1 MASPHDRLVVKAG
14 PFVKMEAELL
24 APEGAGW
31 RVQFAILDRPMEV
44 VVSSVDLGL
53 EAAPPPSVS
62 IRAIPPP
69 WDYEQLFASPDALFD
84 PPGAVEVRPGPA
96 LLLTSG
102 RLLGFDPTNAAF
114 LAEDYAPYERSV
126 APGLYPSRVCLDVGT
141 GCVCAVKLRFADRPV
156 ARWSVAGVPAED
168 HLRIASRFN
177 TPPEAPFAYE
187 CRGFAALCD
196 ADAMTWIR
204 EHEDTLPQA
213 VLDALADRKSRAPDQ
228 VLRLGDAD
236 PAPELLVLKAHD
248 GSPCRSW
255 WGEDNDGNLV
265 ALVADLY
272 NRGYHRARA
281 RTTARNFVR

>member
-1 MASPHDRLVVKAG
+1 MASPHGRIVVKAG
-14 PFVKMEAELL
+14 PFVNMEAELL

-31 RVQFAILDRPMEV
+31 RARVAMLGRPFEV
-44 VVSSVDLGL
+44 VVSNVDLGL
-53 EAAPPPSVS
+53 EPPPPPSVR
-62 IRAIPPP
+62 IRAIEPPR
-69 WDYEQLFASPDALFD
+69 DYEQLFTSPDAVFD

-114 LAEDYAPYERSV
+114 LDEDYAAYERTV
-126 APGLYPSRVCLDVGT
+126 APGLYPSWVCLDVGS
-141 GCVCAVKLRFADRPV
+141 GRVCAVRLRFADRPV
-156 ARWSVAGVPAED
+156 ARWSVAGVPAAD

-196 ADAMTWIR
+196 ADAMTSIR
-204 EHEDTLPQA
+204 EHEDTLPQS
-213 VLDALADRKSRAPDQ
+213 VLDATAAAPDQ
-228 VLRLGDAD
+228 ALRLGDAD
-236 PAPELLVLKAHD
+236 PAPELLVLAAHD

-255 WGEDNDGNLV
+255 WGEDGDGNLV

-281 RTTARNFVR
+281 RTVRP